1 MRPQRLYKT
10 DAGRYYF
17 IIDGKRKYI
26 KIPKGMTEAELMKL
40 NTKTILQ
47 TFGRRLKKR
56 KKRKAPKFQKP
67 IINGELGKKLSVDNE
82 KTASSAFV
90 QQGKPITEIAEVL
103 GSAKASEETKKGF
116 KKLIDIAGKSMQGLL
131 KGSTFKDQKQ
141 IKNSTEAETELKPAQ
156 KKLLQSTQRDILKLE
171 NQIENEIRITKEQD
185 KPKRRIGKSLG
196 KEPEVRPTTLYK
208 IMLKNILEERE
219 EQIADNKKPT
229 FAKIPTLEQANNLI
243 KSDKLELS
251 KSIYNKSI
259 QLLKDNLERIDESD
273 LYNETSSASPLTETE
288 INDDDEKKPKRK
300 KKIIIDDDE
309 ESNDGDEES
318 KTADKTKKYKYTE
331 LSDGMLLEETA
342 SDTPSTTA
350 PKKRKQTKVG
360 EDINEGRD
368 IVLDET
374 ASDTPSVAKEV
385 DKAMGFGG
393 VEEGGLYNDEIA
405 KVIRKRVGE
414 IVPVIPIDKV
424 NSLLNYVVKGDKKF
438 AAVVN
443 TNPSTSDGS
452 GSDGY
457 RPGHWRGIYINNEDD
472 FPSVEYFDPLV
483 EGPPEP
489 QLVRVM
495 RKLCKKIAP
504 EKMCLYKQN
513 AIRRQA
519 KEKSTCGWHTMQ
531 FIDDRWNGVPWSEAT
546 GYDDYI
552 ENLPGPVDGSQDG
565 EADVSK
571 YIKKYKVYL

>member
-10 DAGRYYF
+10 EAGRYYF
-17 IIDGKRKYI
+17 IINGKRKYI

-40 NTKTILQ
+40 NIKTILQ
-47 TFGRRLKKR
+47 IYGRRLKKR
-56 KKRKAPKFQKP
+56 KKRKAPKFEKP
-67 IINGELGKKLSVDNE
+67 IINGELGKKLSAVNE

-103 GSAKASEETKKGF
+103 ASSKTSEETKKGF

-131 KGSTFKDQKQ
+131 KGSTFKNQKQ
-141 IKNSTEAETELKPAQ
+141 IKNSKKAEIELKPIQ
-156 KKLLQSTQRDILKLE
+156 QKLLNSTQKRILRLE
-171 NQIENEIRITKEQD
+171 NQIDDEVRLTKEQD
-185 KPKRRIGKSLG
+185 KPKRKIGKPLG
-196 KEPEVRPTTLYK
+196 KEPEVRPSTLYK
-208 IMLKNILEERE
+208 IMLKQILEERE

-229 FAKIPTLEQANNLI
+229 LAKIPTLEQADKLV

-251 KSIYNKSI
+251 KGLYDKAIA
-259 QLLKDNLERIDESD
+259 LLNTELQRIDESD
-273 LYNETSSASPLTETE
+273 AEYYSETSSASPMTETE
-288 INDDDEKKPKRK
+288 MNEGSEESETTSSEDGAKESKTNKPVKPKRYK
-300 KKIIIDDDE
+300 ETIIGRQPETGEPI
-309 ESNDGDEES
+309 
-318 KTADKTKKYKYTE
+318 T
-331 LSDGMLLEETA
+331 LQETA
-342 SDTPSTTA
+342 TDTS
-350 PKKRKQTKVG
+350 
-360 EDINEGRD
+360 
-368 IVLDET
+368 
-374 ASDTPSVAKEV
+374 SDTPSVKEQV
-385 DKAMGFGG
+385 EKAMGFGG

-405 KVIRKRVGE
+405 KVIRKRVGK

-424 NSLLNYVVKGDKKF
+424 NSLLKYVVKGDKKF

-472 FPSVEYFDPLV
+472 YPSVEYFDPLV

-489 QLVRVM
+489 QLVNIM

-546 GYDDYI
+546 GYDNYI
-552 ENLPGPVDGSQDG
+552 ENLPYPADDSQDG

>member
-56 KKRKAPKFQKP
+56 KKRKAPKFEKP
-67 IINGELGKKLSVDNE
+67 IINGELGKKLSIDNE

-103 GSAKASEETKKGF
+103 ASAKTSEETKKGF
-116 KKLIDIAGKSMQGLL
+116 QKLIDVAGKSMQGLL
-131 KGSTFKDQKQ
+131 KGSTLKKQKAIEQ
-141 IKNSTEAETELKPAQ
+141 PTDIEGEPKKPTKKQQLLILDKEIDAEIKQTITEGN
-156 KKLLQSTQRDILKLE
+156 KKRT
-171 NQIENEIRITKEQD
+171 
-185 KPKRRIGKSLG
+185 IGKKRG
-196 KEPEVRPTTLYK
+196 TEPNIRPSTLYK
-208 IMLKNILEERE
+208 IMLRE
-219 EQIADNKKPT
+219 QLKGE
-229 FAKIPTLEQANNLI
+229 KIPTFEEADKFTASKYIDLTPEIYKRARTLLQTKLEQKDIAQLKRDTISQFISDVEIDTETADTETTSSDDNKPIFI
-243 KSDKLELS
+243 KKKGKKE
-251 KSIYNKSI
+251 
-259 QLLKDNLERIDESD
+259 ETA
-273 LYNETSSASPLTETE
+273 ETSEKETPA
-288 INDDDEKKPKRK
+288 PKRK
-300 KKIIIDDDE
+300 LTKI
-309 ESNDGDEES
+309 
-318 KTADKTKKYKYTE
+318 
-331 LSDGMLLEETA
+331 
-342 SDTPSTTA
+342 
-350 PKKRKQTKVG
+350 G
-360 EDINEGRD
+360 EDPDLGAD

-374 ASDTPSVAKEV
+374 ASSDSVAEQV
-385 DKAMGFGG
+385 NKAMGFGG

-405 KVIRKRVGE
+405 KIIRKRVGE

-424 NSLLNYVVKGDKKF
+424 NTLLSYAVKGDKKF

-452 GSDGY
+452 GADGY

-489 QLVRVM
+489 QLVNVM

-531 FIDDRWNGVPWSEAT
+531 FIDDRWNGVSWSEAT

-552 ENLPGPVDGSQDG
+552 ENLPKPIDGSQDG

>member
-17 IIDGKRKYI
+17 IINGKRKYI

-47 TFGRRLKKR
+47 TFGRRLKRR
-56 KKRKAPKFQKP
+56 KKRKAPKFEKP
-67 IINGELGKKLSVDNE
+67 IINGELGKKLSIDNE

-90 QQGKPITEIAEVL
+90 QQEKPITQIAEVL
-103 GSAKASEETKKGF
+103 ASAKTSEETKKGF
-116 KKLIDIAGKSMQGLL
+116 QKLIDVAGKSMQGLL
-131 KGSTFKDQKQ
+131 KGSTLKKQKT
-141 IKNSTEAETELKPAQ
+141 IKQPTDIETELNPAQ
-156 KKLLQSTQRDILKLE
+156 RKLLNSTQKDISKLE
-171 NQIENEIRITKEQD
+171 IEIKNEIRMTKEQD
-185 KPKRRIGKSLG
+185 KPKRKLGKPKG

-208 IMLKNILEERE
+208 IMLKQILEKRE
-219 EQIADNKKPT
+219 EEISSNKKLT
-229 FAKIPTLEQANNLI
+229 LAKIPTLEQANNLI
-243 KSDKLELS
+243 KSDKLDLSKELYDKAISLLNSELQKLDISDAELS
-251 KSIYNKSI
+251 S
-259 QLLKDNLERIDESD
+259 
-273 LYNETSSASPLTETE
+273 TSPAPMTETE
-288 INDDDEKKPKRK
+288 M
-300 KKIIIDDDE
+300 
-309 ESNDGDEES
+309 NDGAEES
-318 KTADKTKKYKYTE
+318 KTTKE
-331 LSDGMLLEETA
+331 EPSSDDNKPIIIKKKGKKEE
-342 SDTPSTTA
+342 PPA
-350 PKKRKQTKVG
+350 PKTTPKPRKQTKVG
-360 EDINEGRD
+360 EDPDLDAD

-374 ASDTPSVAKEV
+374 ASSSDAIVDEVNKSVAAQVEKS
-385 DKAMGFGG
+385 MGFGG

-405 KVIRKRVGE
+405 KIIRKRVGK

-424 NSLLNYVVKGDKKF
+424 NSLLKYVVKGDKKF

-452 GSDGY
+452 GTDGY

-472 FPSVEYFDPLV
+472 YPSVEYFDPLV

-489 QLVRVM
+489 QLVSVM

-519 KEKSTCGWHTMQ
+519 KEKSTCGWHTLQ

>member
-56 KKRKAPKFQKP
+56 KKRKAPKFEKP

-90 QQGKPITEIAEVL
+90 QQQKPITEIAEVL
-103 GSAKASEETKKGF
+103 GSAKTSEETKKGF
-116 KKLIDIAGKSMQGLL
+116 QKLIDVAGKSMQGLL
-131 KGSTFKDQKQ
+131 KGSTLKKQKTIKQ
-141 IKNSTEAETELKPAQ
+141 PTDIEKEPSKLKKGSAILLLEDEIKNEIQQTIEQGKKNNAEG
-156 KKLLQSTQRDILKLE
+156 
-171 NQIENEIRITKEQD
+171 
-185 KPKRRIGKSLG
+185 KRTLG
-196 KEPEVRPTTLYK
+196 KKRGAEPNIRPSTLYK
-208 IMLKNILEERE
+208 IMLQRQLKG
-219 EQIADNKKPT
+219 Q
-229 FAKIPTLEQANNLI
+229 KIPTLEEANQLVNSKFLDLSPEI
-243 KSDKLELS
+243 YKKAITLLETRLKGKDIASMKRDTLSQFISDVEVETENPS
-251 KSIYNKSI
+251 TT
-259 QLLKDNLERIDESD
+259 E
-273 LYNETSSASPLTETE
+273 ETSSD
-288 INDDDEKKPKRK
+288 NKPIFIK
-300 KKIIIDDDE
+300 KKGKKE
-309 ESNDGDEES
+309 EPPVPEPPAPE
-318 KTADKTKKYKYTE
+318 
-331 LSDGMLLEETA
+331 
-342 SDTPSTTA
+342 PA

-360 EDINEGRD
+360 EDPDLGAD

-374 ASDTPSVAKEV
+374 ASDSVAEQV
-385 DKAMGFGG
+385 NKAMGFGG

-405 KVIRKRVGE
+405 KIIRKRVGK

-424 NSLLNYVVKGDKKF
+424 NSLLSYVVKGDKKF

-452 GSDGY
+452 GTDGY

-472 FPSVEYFDPLV
+472 YPSVEYFDPLV
-483 EGPPEP
+483 EGPPES
-489 QLVRVM
+489 QLVSVM

-519 KEKSTCGWHTMQ
+519 KEKSTCGWHTLQ

-546 GYDDYI
+546 GYDNYI
-552 ENLPGPVDGSQDG
+552 ENLPGPVDDSVDG

-571 YIKKYKVYL
+571 YIKKYKIYL

>member
-56 KKRKAPKFQKP
+56 KKRKAPKFEKP
-67 IINGELGKKLSVDNE
+67 IINGELGKKLSIDNE

-103 GSAKASEETKKGF
+103 ASAKTSEETKKGF
-116 KKLIDIAGKSMQGLL
+116 QKLIDVAGKSMQGLL
-131 KGSTFKDQKQ
+131 KGSTLKKQKT
-141 IKNSTEAETELKPAQ
+141 IKQPTDIEEETKKPTNKQQLLILDKEIDAEIKQTIAEGN
-156 KKLLQSTQRDILKLE
+156 KKRT
-171 NQIENEIRITKEQD
+171 
-185 KPKRRIGKSLG
+185 LG
-196 KEPEVRPTTLYK
+196 KKRGAEPNIRPSTLYK
-208 IMLKNILEERE
+208 IMLQRQLKG
-219 EQIADNKKPT
+219 Q
-229 FAKIPTLEQANNLI
+229 KIPTLEEANQLVNSKFLDLSPEI
-243 KSDKLELS
+243 YKKAITLLETRLKAKDIASMKRDTLSQFISDIEVETE
-251 KSIYNKSI
+251 NPPTA
-259 QLLKDNLERIDESD
+259 E
-273 LYNETSSASPLTETE
+273 ETSS
-288 INDDDEKKPKRK
+288 DDNNPIIIK
-300 KKIIIDDDE
+300 KKGKKE
-309 ESNDGDEES
+309 EPPVPEPPAPE
-318 KTADKTKKYKYTE
+318 
-331 LSDGMLLEETA
+331 
-342 SDTPSTTA
+342 PA

-360 EDINEGRD
+360 ETPEGADI
-368 IVLDET
+368 IIDET
-374 ASDTPSVAKEV
+374 ASDSVAEQV
-385 DKAMGFGG
+385 DKSMGLSTGGG

-405 KVIRKRVGE
+405 KIIRKRVGK

-424 NSLLNYVVKGDKKF
+424 NSLLKYVVKGDKKF

-452 GSDGY
+452 GTDGY

-472 FPSVEYFDPLV
+472 YPSIEYFDPLV
-483 EGPPEP
+483 EGPPES
-489 QLVRVM
+489 QLVSVM

-519 KEKSTCGWHTMQ
+519 KEKSTCGWHTLQ

-546 GYDDYI
+546 GYDNYI
-552 ENLPGPVDGSQDG
+552 ENLPGPVDDSVDG

-571 YIKKYKVYL
+571 YIKKYKIYL